1 MYSFPQAC
9 SWHTLDG
16 RTVDGVHKGKGP
28 RPVDPDAGAGAFE
41 PTESSSQTTASLI
54 FSAVLCCVC
63 ACIPSPPC
71 SLCCRR
77 ALYAACWL
85 ALVATA
91 WYGMLELIHAAVC
104 VPTHILIWPLSLF
117 TLRMLCAAVAAAAE
131 AATAQEDEIMGDT
144 IDMLEAQLSELLLQ
158 GASIDESCRA
168 DRAHD

>member
-63 ACIPSPPC
+63 AC
-71 SLCCRR
+71 
-77 ALYAACWL
+77 WL
-85 ALVATA
+85 ALVAA

-104 VPTHILIWPLSLF
+104 VLPH
-117 TLRMLCAAVAAAAE
+117 
-131 AATAQEDEIMGDT
+131 
-144 IDMLEAQLSELLLQ
+144 LLLQ
-158 GASIDESCRA
+158 LLFAVWDWGWCWGGAG
-168 DRAHD
+168 

>member
-1 MYSFPQAC
+1 MRSGGVRPAQSLAPSSANFPFFFSFGWTGGVKLPLFRRLCLFGRGPTLMVPKQWRQKSLGRRQKSLVCREMYSFPQAC

-77 ALYAACWL
+77 ALYAAC
-85 ALVATA
+85 
-91 WYGMLELIHAAVC
+91 
-104 VPTHILIWPLSLF
+104 
-117 TLRMLCAAVAAAAE
+117 
-131 AATAQEDEIMGDT
+131 
-144 IDMLEAQLSELLLQ
+144 
-158 GASIDESCRA
+158 
-168 DRAHD
+168 